1 MIQRVKEIC
10 TYVSRGCTPDY
21 VDESPY
27 AVMNQAT
34 FSKGYIDTSKLR
46 FSSKNPAEAHIQKG
60 DLLMA
65 STGGG
70 VLGKVLY
77 FGEGE
82 PDNFYADSHVSIL
95 RDSRHK
101 NNMKFLYYYFM
112 NRFDEINATMVKGST
127 NQTELQ
133 RNYLIA
139 HEIDIPKKER
149 QDAIVAYLDKQL
161 SSTNNRICLRERE
174 LQTLIKLKQS
184 EINSVI
190 TRGLNATVPMKDSGI
205 DWIGQIPAHW
215 EISRIKDVAS
225 LGSGTTP
232 KSGVDKYYDN
242 GTIPWLNT
250 SDVQNRLITQ
260 STYFIT
266 EKAVE
271 DYPVLHYYPENTVLL
286 AMYGGGTIG
295 NVGLMTFP
303 AMINQA
309 CCAIT
314 PKKGLDSKY
323 LYYYLL
329 NKQKWIVSTGF
340 GGTQINLSQKL
351 IAQYYIA
358 IPPIDEQIRI
368 VEFLDSKCQQL
379 DDAYANIELQISK
392 LKLLKKALINEVISG
407 QRTL

>member
-1 MIQRVKEIC
+1 MPRTNWTEI
-10 TYVSRGCTPDY
+10 GNL
-21 VDESPY
+21 
-27 AVMNQAT
+27 AVG
-34 FSKGYIDTSKLR
+34 F
-46 FSSKNPAEAHIQKG
+46 P
-60 DLLMA
+60 
-65 STGGG
+65 
-70 VLGKVLY
+70 
-77 FGEGE
+77 
-82 PDNFYADSHVSIL
+82 
-95 RDSRHK
+95 
-101 NNMKFLYYYFM
+101 
-112 NRFDEINATMVKGST
+112 
-127 NQTELQ
+127 
-133 RNYLIA
+133 
-139 HEIDIPKKER
+139 ER
-149 QDAIVAYLDKQL
+149 QEQDAIVAYLDKQL
-161 SSTNNRICLRERE
+161 SSINNRICLRERE

-190 TRGLNATVPMKDSGI
+190 TRGLDATVPMKDSGI

-329 NKQKWIVSTGF
+329 NKQNWIVSTGF

-351 IAQYYIA
+351 IAQYYIT
-358 IPPIDEQIRI
+358 IPPLDEQKRI